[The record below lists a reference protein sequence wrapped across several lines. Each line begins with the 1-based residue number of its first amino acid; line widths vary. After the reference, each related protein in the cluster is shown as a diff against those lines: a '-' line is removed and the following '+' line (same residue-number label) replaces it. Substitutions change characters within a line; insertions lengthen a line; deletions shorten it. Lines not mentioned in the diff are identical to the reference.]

1 MNCCTPKTA
10 TSPALRTPLDT
21 LFDGFFGNRL
31 SETAPADAPL
41 TNIAETK
48 TSYMLSFELPG
59 LDEQDIHVQ
68 VHERN
73 LTISAERRETKTE
86 DGTTWHRVEQRTGKL
101 ARTVRMPEPV
111 AASEIE
117 ATYKQGILTVT
128 VPKKPESQPVRVQIK
143 NS

>member
-10 TSPALRTPLDT
+10 TAPALRTPFDS

-31 SETAPADAPL
+31 NDATPVDAPP

-48 TSYMLSFELPG
+48 ASYVLSLELPG
-59 LDEQDIHVQ
+59 LDEQDIHVH

-73 LTISAERRETKTE
+73 LTITAERREPAAE
-86 DGTTWHRVEQRTGKL
+86 EGTTWHRVEQRTGKL

-111 AASEIE
+111 APSEIR

-128 VPKKPESQPVRVQIK
+128 VPKKPESQPVRVQIQA
-143 NS
+143 S

>member
-1 MNCCTPKTA
+1 MNCCTPKSTA
-10 TSPALRTPLDT
+10 TPALRNPFDT
-21 LFDGFFGNRL
+21 LLDGFFGDRL
-31 SETAPADAPL
+31 GEVAPAAPL

-48 TSYMLSFELPG
+48 ASYVLSFELPG

-68 VHERN
+68 VHERD
-73 LTISAERRETKTE
+73 LTITAERRETKTDE
-86 DGTTWHRVEQRTGKL
+86 GTTWHRVEQRTGKL

-111 AASEIE
+111 AAGAIE

-143 NS
+143 NA